1 MARSSEIRLREQT
14 NGSGQLHA
22 DNSRRAVGGDR
33 ERERE
38 KARGEL
44 CNGQSA
50 ELVSVGGGVWSPA
63 KRSEHNCIN
72 TLYTDEY
79 TVVSTREKK
88 WQNGSRKKAIHRL
101 GRGSIMEEAEH
112 Y

>member
-50 ELVSVGGGVWSPA
+50 ELISVGGGFGRPQNDPNIIA
-63 KRSEHNCIN
+63 L
-72 TLYTDEY
+72 TLFIQMNIQLYPH
-79 TVVSTREKK
+79 EKK
-88 WQNGSRKKAIHRL
+88 SGKTAPGKRRSTAL
-101 GRGSIMEEAEH
+101 AVAV
-112 Y
+112 

>member
-38 KARGEL
+38 REKARGEL

-50 ELVSVGGGVWSPA
+50 ELISVGGGFGRPQNDPNIIA
-63 KRSEHNCIN
+63 L
-72 TLYTDEY
+72 TLFIQMNIQLYPH
-79 TVVSTREKK
+79 EKK
-88 WQNGSRKKAIHRL
+88 SGKTAPGKRRSTAL
-101 GRGSIMEEAEH
+101 AVAV
-112 Y
+112 